1 MTTAKTPKYPS
12 DFQLPEP
19 LKSQDEKM
27 TASQHLSLTGGAH
40 YLALHLG
47 GPDTT
52 IVGSDLY
59 ITRVPTGELPDMSGV
74 PYPDLMV
81 AFNVDPDAYLAR
93 NGYVISE
100 QGKPPDFVLEVAS
113 RSTGRRD
120 TIDKRVIYAELGIPE
135 YWRFDETG
143 QYHGT
148 RLAGDRLV
156 DGQYVPIAIDELP
169 YGSLQGHSIVLNV
182 DLRWTDG
189 QLGWYDPATGEHITT
204 LSSVRAALASEREA
218 SVAAEARAV
227 VEQEARTQAEARVRG
242 TGRTGPP
249 TARRMIARYSR
260 ADTHGYA
267 GRIRPSS
274 PAVSRA
280 SNL

>member
-19 LKSQDEKM
+19 PKSQDEKM

-47 GPDTT
+47 SPDTT

-59 ITRVPTGELPDMSGV
+59 ITRVPTGELSDMSGV

-81 AFNVDPDAYLAR
+81 AFNVDPAAYLAR

-120 TIDKRVIYAELGIPE
+120 THDKRIAYADLGIPE

-143 QYHGT
+143 RYHGA

-156 DGQYVPIAIDELP
+156 DGQYVPIQIDELP
-169 YGSLQGHSIVLNV
+169 DGSLQGHSAILNV
-182 DLRWTDG
+182 ELRWIEG
-189 QLGWYDPATGEHITT
+189 QLGWYDPETGLHIATM
-204 LSSVRAALASEREA
+204 ASEREA
-218 SVAAEARAV
+218 LTQERA
-227 VEQEARTQAEARVRG
+227 ARTQAEARIQELERQIRQLRG
-242 TGRTGPP
+242 E
-249 TARRMIARYSR
+249 
-260 ADTHGYA
+260 
-267 GRIRPSS
+267 
-274 PAVSRA
+274 
-280 SNL
+280 

>member
-1 MTTAKTPKYPS
+1 MTTAKTPKFPP
-12 DFQLPEP
+12 DFMLPDP
-19 LKSQDEKM
+19 PKSQDEKM
-27 TASQHLSLTGGAH
+27 TASQHLSLNGGAH

-47 GPDTT
+47 NPDTT

-59 ITRVPTGELPDMSGV
+59 ITRVPTGELADMSGV

-81 AFNVDPDAYLAR
+81 AFDVDPALYLAR

-120 TIDKRVIYAELGIPE
+120 TIDKRVIYAELGVPE

-156 DGQYVPIAIDELP
+156 DGQYEPIAIDELP
-169 YGSLQGHSIVLNV
+169 NGSLRGQSSVLNV
-182 DLRWTDG
+182 ILRWVNG
-189 QLGWYDPATGEHITT
+189 HLGWYDPSTGEHIATIV
-204 LSSVRAALASEREA
+204 SERAA
-218 SVAAEARAV
+218 RA
-227 VEQEARTQAEARVRG
+227 QAEARIHELEEQLRQLRG
-242 TGRTGPP
+242 E
-249 TARRMIARYSR
+249 
-260 ADTHGYA
+260 
-267 GRIRPSS
+267 
-274 PAVSRA
+274 
-280 SNL
+280 

>member
-1 MTTAKTPKYPS
+1 MTTAKTPKFPP
-12 DFQLPEP
+12 DFVLPEP
-19 LKSQDEKM
+19 PKSQDEKM

-47 GPDTT
+47 NPHTT

-59 ITRVPTGELPDMSGV
+59 ITRVPTGELADMSGV

-81 AFNVDPDAYLAR
+81 AFNVDPAAYLAR

-120 TIDKRVIYAELGIPE
+120 TIDKRIIYADLGIPE

-143 QYHGT
+143 RYHGA

-156 DGQYVPIAIDELP
+156 DGRYEPIALDELP
-169 YGSLQGHSIVLNV
+169 DGSLRGHSIILNV
-182 DLRWTDG
+182 DLRWIDG
-189 QLGWYDPATGEHITT
+189 HLGWYDPATGERFVS
-204 LSSVRAALASEREA
+204 LESEREA
-218 SVAAEARAV
+218 HAYERAARARAEARAAA
-227 VEQEARTQAEARVRG
+227 EHEARTSAEVRIQELEEQVRQLRG
-242 TGRTGPP
+242 E
-249 TARRMIARYSR
+249 
-260 ADTHGYA
+260 
-267 GRIRPSS
+267 
-274 PAVSRA
+274 
-280 SNL
+280 

>member
-1 MTTAKTPKYPS
+1 MTTAKTPESAPA
-12 DFQLPEP
+12 FELPDP
-19 LKSQDEKM
+19 PKSQDEKM
-27 TASQHLSLTGGAH
+27 TASQHLSLSGGAH

-47 GPDTT
+47 NPNTT

-59 ITRVPTGELPDMSGV
+59 ITRVPTGELADMSGV

-81 AFNVDPDAYLAR
+81 AFNVDPAAYLAR

-143 QYHGT
+143 HYHGA

-156 DGQYVPIAIDELP
+156 DGRYEPIQIDELP
-169 YGSLQGHSIVLNV
+169 DGSLQGHSAVLNV
-182 DLRWTDG
+182 NLRWTNG
-189 QLGWYDPATGEHITT
+189 QLGWHDHDTGEHIATM
-204 LSSVRAALASEREA
+204 SSEREA
-218 SVAAEARAV
+218 RIRAEARI
-227 VEQEARTQAEARVRG
+227 AELENQLSQLRG
-242 TGRTGPP
+242 E
-249 TARRMIARYSR
+249 
-260 ADTHGYA
+260 
-267 GRIRPSS
+267 
-274 PAVSRA
+274 
-280 SNL
+280 